1 MKHGWTKQTLLA
13 GLFLMGCESEEA
25 PVSCAAFGD
34 TAIPIHVPDQY
45 AVRFCFTDENGD
57 ALTVR
62 AKSSEPKTVHL
73 WTRPVD
79 SPSPEEAILEALAP
93 GASTITI
100 TATDPGGLSATEM
113 FRVIVPN
120 RMPVLVKP
128 LRQLDKKVGQKVRVD
143 LPGHFTDPDLEV
155 LTYEAWVTD
164 ASVAAVRRTGGTV
177 IVEALAPG
185 STVLVARAADPAGL
199 AAVDSADVSVVSA
212 TLKIG
217 SWREYP
223 SLSGDWESRSMPL
236 NHSTVSNPTLPPT
249 DIAPNRS
256 HASVAKSSGR
266 CRACSSMRVNI
277 AFGSSPTS
285 SANML
290 VPLRVGLRRSGF
302 VEQSALHGPPSATGS
317 SSATVPEGDLTART
331 ATSRS
336 SGSRWTTPRAYNHAP
351 PQASKTLN
359 PAATAACRPT
369 SRSANA
375 RPCSRAIVRQ
385 VTRQGSRTP
394 AR

>member
-217 SWREYP
+217 VLAGVPFPFRRLGVPFHAVEPFHGLEPYPAPDRHRPEQVARQRREVI
-223 SLSGDWESRSMPL
+223 GPL
-236 NHSTVSNPTLPPT
+236 PGVFEHAGEHSV
-249 DIAPNRS
+249 R
-256 HASVAKSSGR
+256 
-266 CRACSSMRVNI
+266 
-277 AFGSSPTS
+277 
-285 SANML
+285 
-290 VPLRVGLRRSGF
+290 
-302 VEQSALHGPPSATGS
+302 EQSHVLGEHAGPPSGRPP
-317 SSATVPEGDLTART
+317 PEWVRRAVG
-331 ATSRS
+331 TSR
-336 SGSRWTTPRAYNHAP
+336 
-351 PQASKTLN
+351 
-359 PAATAACRPT
+359 PALRDWIKQRDGA
-369 SRSANA
+369 
-375 RPCSRAIVRQ
+375 
-385 VTRQGSRTP
+385 
-394 AR
+394 